1 MNRFFALV
9 FVLMGLLIGLTSCP
23 PDPDPIIEDNSTDSI
38 SVNANSLQIGNF
50 GTNLKVGETF
60 RCDLS
65 LSYSTS
71 EDIDEKYLILYWD
84 DVEVETV
91 KEFPYTFRK
100 VMDTVGEHTFGI
112 KIVTVYAD
120 GRVEIPDDYNRT
132 VTVHVTE

>member
-1 MNRFFALV
+1 MNRFFVLV
-9 FVLMGLLIGLTSCP
+9 FVLMGLLIGLTSCS
-23 PDPDPIIEDNSTDSI
+23 PDPEPPKVSI
-38 SVNANSLQIGNF
+38 SVSSATLYAYNY
-50 GTNLKVGETF
+50 GTDLKIGETF

-84 DVEVETV
+84 DVEVEIV

-100 VMDTVGEHTFGI
+100 VMDTVGEHIFGI

-120 GRVEIPDDYNRT
+120 GSVDIPDDYDDI